1 METEMETFI
10 CCLFLRV
17 RRKQAGKGLGYGDR
31 EDGDRGLGSWPG
43 LSRLPP
49 ALPPEKAGLGTAG
62 ADRQA
67 NTRQSTSLA
76 VRELGKS
83 LDFPGV

>member
-17 RRKQAGKGLGYGDR
+17 RRKQAGKGLGYSDR
-31 EDGDRGLGSWPG
+31 EDGDRGLGSVAC
-43 LSRLPP
+43 LLPF
-49 ALPPEKAGLGTAG
+49 PEKAGLGTVG

-67 NTRQSTSLA
+67 GADT
-76 VRELGKS
+76 
-83 LDFPGV
+83 GVTQGS